1 MNKFKKALISIVAT
15 ATVATNVVGLS
26 ACGGGKEPFSY
37 AAYDGSK
44 VEITFYHTMG
54 QKLQGVLSTYIGKFQ
69 EIYPNITVTAT
80 MMGDYPALRNAIATE
95 LTAQNSPSLAYCY
108 PDHVALYNK
117 SKKVVTLDE
126 YINMTSNAAAKSD
139 GSTETMGLTA
149 EQKAD
154 FIEGYYNEGMAYG
167 DGKMYTLPFS
177 KSTEVLYYNK
187 TFLAENNLLS
197 YVEKADGKP
206 MTWDEMEALC
216 AAIKAVPGCEND
228 IPLGYDSEANWFITM
243 TEQLGTPYTST
254 EKGNEYLFNNE
265 DNHAFVTRFVDWY
278 HKGYVT
284 TEEIYGSYTSELFTE
299 TASGTQKSYLCIGSS
314 AGASYQIPDLDGNNE
329 YPFEV
334 GVTQIPQ
341 VNPDDPKCIQQGPS
355 ICIFQKPPQEAAAAW
370 LFAKY
375 LTTSVPFQ
383 AQFSMSNGYTP
394 VIKSV
399 QADPTYA
406 AFLAAD
412 KDIEG
417 NVLTGAAKNVNLQ
430 ATVVKH
436 TLSVDPKA
444 FYISPA
450 FNGSSAARDQVGIL
464 LQSCFTGTVDI
475 KNDKTAIAE
484 YVKTEFAK
492 TIDTLNY
499 ESA

>member
-1 MNKFKKALISIVAT
+1 MNKLKKALISLVAT

-26 ACGGGKEPFSY
+26 ACGGGSDPFSY

-54 QKLQGVLSTYIGKFQ
+54 QKLEGILDSYILKFQ
-69 EIYPNITVTAT
+69 EMYPNITVTDT

-95 LTAQNSPSLAYCY
+95 LTAKNSPSLAYCY

-126 YINMTSNAAAKSD
+126 YINMTGTAAAKND

-154 FIEGYYNEGMAYG
+154 FIEGYYNEGTAYG

-187 TFLAENNLLS
+187 TFLAENDLLK

-206 MTWDEMEALC
+206 MTWDEMEELCVKIKALC
-216 AAIKAVPGCEND
+216 PND

-243 TEQLGTPYTST
+243 TEQLGSPYTST
-254 EKGNEYLFNNE
+254 EKGNEYLF
-265 DNHAFVTRFVDWY
+265 DDAKNHEFITRFVDWY

-284 TEEIYGSYTSELFTE
+284 TEEIYGAYTSDLFTE
-299 TASGTQKSYLCIGSS
+299 TSSTAQKSYLCIGSS

-341 VNPDDPKCIQQGPS
+341 INPDEPKCIQQGPS
-355 ICIFQKPPQEAAAAW
+355 ICLFEKPAQEAAAAW

-399 QADPTYA
+399 QEDPTYA

-436 TLSVDPKA
+436 TLNVDPKS

-464 LQSCFTGTVDI
+464 LQTCFTGTVDI
-475 KNDKTAIAE
+475 KNDKDA
-484 YVKTEFAK
+484 VKDFVAK
-492 TIDTLNY
+492 KFKETIDTLKY